1 MYVAIIPRLVLLEKK
16 IIKIEK
22 EKRKGNKYQE
32 KKKQKKEQESTV

>member
-16 IIKIEK
+16 IIKIQK